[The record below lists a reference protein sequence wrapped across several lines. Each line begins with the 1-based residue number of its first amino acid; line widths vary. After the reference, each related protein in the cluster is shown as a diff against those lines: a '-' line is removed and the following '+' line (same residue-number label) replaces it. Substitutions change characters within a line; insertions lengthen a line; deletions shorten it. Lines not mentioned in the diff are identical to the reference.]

1 MSAVGLSARVSRTV
15 IASYAELR
23 LWCSPGRTRAS
34 PLGCAGHAGS
44 ATTSRICWT
53 SGPKVRSSAR
63 YLYMQ
68 PASHT
73 VLSVVTGS
81 HLLVMFLVGWLL
93 FCLCC
98 CFCVF
103 VFRSLCFVFKVP
115 CRTIKFLFSFP
126 LYYYGFA
133 FGFTVGFLLV
143 CLFGILLVFSCFII
157 DQYILYYFLFLFS

>member
-1 MSAVGLSARVSRTV
+1 MFPWSDTCQSAR
-15 IASYAELR
+15 LR
-23 LWCSPGRTRAS
+23 RTRRLS
-34 PLGCAGHAGS
+34 DHEQDLLDQWTQGTFLRTLLIY
-44 ATTSRICWT
+44 ATHC
-53 SGPKVRSSAR
+53 
-63 YLYMQ
+63 
-68 PASHT
+68 T
-73 VLSVVTGS
+73 VLTGS

-115 CRTIKFLFSFP
+115 CQTITFLFSVP

-143 CLFGILLVFSCFII
+143 CLFGVILVFSCFVI